1 MNKQD
6 NSLQESLERMEAG
19 ESLESSQQNLPAEEQ
34 PLLSLVSRLRTAN
47 WPQRDPKI
55 VAEQRAQIVTQYK
68 QDAGIASEDHPRL
81 WGFFKDW
88 RLPVAISAAVALLI
102 VFGLLIV
109 SAIGILWFNGQRV
122 SLSPLP
128 KSDITKQVVSEGGT
142 EQTIEPS
149 DLTAQPAESTT
160 ESPTSLVSSNQAM
173 LSAFHGLVEIQTNE
187 TWQVVSEDTILANGT
202 RLRTASFSSVLLT
215 FPDGSFAQIGPDSEI
230 SIEKMAVDSAN
241 GTREI
246 SLMQWSGESTHTV
259 VPFDSAAPNYRVDTP
274 SASGQVKGT
283 QFHVQVVPDQTV
295 WMVDDGAVE
304 VSGGSKSVQVEAG
317 EMTSVTADEPPADP
331 VEFITGQGEV
341 NSTGEVWVIN
351 DQSYQ
356 IHAQTI
362 IIGNPQVGDLV
373 FYEGH
378 IEDGSRVADQIVLVR
393 RNPANTFTL
402 TGVVE
407 SGSKTEWVVNGQ
419 KILITDKTVLDDDI
433 VEGSLVRVKGIV
445 RADGK
450 LQAEEILLI
459 SEDAKIPFEF
469 SGVVQNINGQ
479 NWLISGIKVMVDEN
493 TDYDQGLA
501 EGDAVQ
507 VKGLILDDGTWWA
520 SSITRILDESS
531 AFEFVGYIDQIN
543 PWIIS
548 GVAIDTR
555 DWTAI
560 DADLMVGDLVQ
571 VSGQIQPDGSWL
583 AFEIRRYDQS
593 LLTILV
599 GRVFSMDPWVV
610 SGVQLNV
617 DAETIIEGPIELN
630 MLVRVELQLLPDGT
644 HKVIRIT
651 PFDGFDWDMSC
662 QSVVVT
668 VTSIDGDQIVLDGWP
683 ALPMSD
689 DTQIEGDL
697 KPGSVVQT
705 MICYDEDNNVLL
717 VYITVLENPELL
729 QPPDEAYDDVD
740 DGGHKV
746 MVCHNME
753 HNPHEIV
760 IDSSAVPAHLAHG
773 DILGPCP

>member
-1 MNKQD
+1 MNKQA
-6 NSLQESLERMEAG
+6 NSLQESLDRMEAG

-34 PLLSLVSRLRTAN
+34 SSLLLASRLRTAS
-47 WPQRDPKI
+47 WPHRNPKI
-55 VAEQRAQIVTQYK
+55 VAEQRAQIVAQYK
-68 QDAGIASEDHPRL
+68 QDAQIVSEDQPRF
-81 WGFFKDW
+81 WGFFKNW
-88 RLPVAISAAVALLI
+88 RLPVAISAAVVLLI
-102 VFGLLIV
+102 VFGLVIV
-109 SAIGILWFNGQRV
+109 SAMGILWFNGQRV
-122 SLSPLP
+122 SLSPFP
-128 KSDITKQVVSEGGT
+128 KGDITKQVVSEEGIELTT
-142 EQTIEPS
+142 ES
-149 DLTAQPAESTT
+149 SGLTAQPAESST
-160 ESPTSLVSSNQAM
+160 ESTTSTVSSNQAT
-173 LSAFHGLVEIQTNE
+173 LSDFHGLVEVQTDE
-187 TWQVVSEDTILANGT
+187 TWQVVSEDTILTNGS
-202 RLRTASFSSVLLT
+202 RLRTASFSSVLMT
-215 FPDGSFAQIGPDSEI
+215 FPDGSLAKIGPDSEI
-230 SIEKMAVDSAN
+230 SVEKLAVDPAN
-241 GTREI
+241 DTREI
-246 SLMQWSGESTHTV
+246 SLMQWSGESDHTV
-259 VPFDSAAPNYRVDTP
+259 MPFDSATPSYRVDTP

-283 QFHVQVVPDQTV
+283 QFHVQVVPDQSV

-304 VSGGSKSVQVEAG
+304 VSSDGAAVQVAAG
-317 EMTSVTADEPPADP
+317 EMTSVTADQPPADP

-341 NSTGEVWVIN
+341 DSIGEIWVIN
-351 DQSYQ
+351 DQPYQ

-378 IEDGSRVADQIVLVR
+378 LEAENRVADQIVLIR

-407 SGSKTEWVVNGQ
+407 SGSKTKWVVNGQ
-419 KILITDKTVLDDDI
+419 KILITDQTILDDGI
-433 VEGSLVRVKGIV
+433 GEGSLVRVKGIV
-445 RADGK
+445 LADGK

-469 SGVVQNINGQ
+469 TGVIQNIDGQ

-493 TDYDQGLA
+493 TDYDEGLA

-520 SSITRILDESS
+520 SSIAPFLDESS

-560 DADLMVGDLVQ
+560 DADLIVSDLVQ

-583 AFEIRRYDQS
+583 AFEIRRYDQA

-599 GRVFSMDPWVV
+599 GRVFSKDPWVV

-617 DAETIIEGPIELN
+617 DAQTIIEGPIELN

-651 PFDGFDWDMSC
+651 PFDGFDWNMSC

-705 MICYDEDNNVLL
+705 MICYDEDNNVVL
-717 VYITVLENPELL
+717 VYITVLENPELS
-729 QPPDEAYDDVD
+729 QPPDDDYGDD
-740 DGGHKV
+740 DGEKV
-746 MVCHNME
+746 MVCHNMKN
-753 HNPHEIV
+753 NPHEIV
-760 IDSSAVPAHLAHG
+760 IDASAVPAHLAHG
-773 DILGPCP
+773 DVLGPCP